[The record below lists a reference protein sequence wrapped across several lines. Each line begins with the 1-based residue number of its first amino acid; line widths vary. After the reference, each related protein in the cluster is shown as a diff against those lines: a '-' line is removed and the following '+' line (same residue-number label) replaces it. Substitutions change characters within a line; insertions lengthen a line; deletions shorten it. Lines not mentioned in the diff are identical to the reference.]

1 MNECKLVE
9 DLLPLYAEDLV
20 SRESADFIRDHCTRC
35 PQCNKLLERTAA
47 FVPTQTEEA
56 PTYQKALKR
65 DRTRSVLF
73 GFAIAVLI
81 LCFAATVFV
90 VGYMPQKLDAE
101 PIILES
107 PDGVHSVRLEP
118 YTSWLGINQGYYMVR
133 RDSTYNGSSGTT
145 EGWIEILDAQW
156 SPDGTDLFFTVR
168 MQNGE
173 TRMEIWFD
181 NKVEKNSHSGVFP
194 YITKSG
200 WDYDD
205 LSKEC
210 AKLLKRHRLL
220 PDGWSSIT
228 WELVAWGDDSES
240 AYLRWRTDNGHE
252 EITYFG
258 FDFMEKDIWI
268 IE

>member
-20 SRESADFIRDHCTRC
+20 SEESADFIREHCAHCDRC
-35 PQCNKLLERTAA
+35 ATLLERTEQ
-47 FVPTQTEEA
+47 PLSETTDT
-56 PTYQKALKR
+56 PSYKKALKR
-65 DRTRSVLF
+65 DRTKSVMTGALI
-73 GFAIAVLI
+73 AIIAMTLAF
-81 LCFAATVFV
+81 LVFL
-90 VGYMPQKLDAE
+90 VGYMPQKVDVE

-118 YTSWLGINQGYYMVR
+118 YTSMLGINQGFEVIER
-133 RDSTYNGSSGTT
+133 NSTYSGSRGTV
-145 EGWIEILDAQW
+145 EGWVELLDAQW

-168 MQNGE
+168 MDSGE

-181 NKVEKNSHSGVFP
+181 DRTEKGGGSGVFP

-200 WDYDD
+200 WNYDD
-205 LSKEC
+205 LSAEC

-220 PDGWSSIT
+220 PEGMTSIT

-252 EITYFG
+252 EITHFG
-258 FDFMEKDIWI
+258 FDFLEKDIWI

>member
-20 SRESADFIRDHCTRC
+20 SKESADFIREHCAGC
-35 PQCNKLLERTAA
+35 AHCGKLLRRS
-47 FVPTQTEEA
+47 EEVI
-56 PTYQKALKR
+56 PMKTDMPNYKKALKR
-65 DRTRSVLF
+65 DRTQTILF
-73 GFAIAVLI
+73 GMAIAIIAMALA
-81 LCFAATVFV
+81 FAVFV
-90 VGYMPQKLDAE
+90 VGYMPQKLDRE

-118 YTSWLGINQGYYMVR
+118 YTSWLGINQGFEVIER
-133 RDSTYNGSSGTT
+133 RSTYSGSRGTV

-181 NKVEKNSHSGVFP
+181 NKVEKSSHSGVFP
-194 YITKSG
+194 YITKNG

-205 LSKEC
+205 LSAEC

-220 PDGWSSIT
+220 PDGWTSIT

-240 AYLRWRTDNGHE
+240 AYLRWTTDNGHE
-252 EITYFG
+252 ETTFFG
-258 FDFMEKDIWI
+258 FDFIEKDIWI